1 MRSVVAI
8 ALGLLVPFLGLAG
21 VGEAQSTIEVQG
33 TIQAVD
39 CDAQTIT
46 VDNGGS
52 VNTIAVTPGTAIS
65 IDSANVP
72 LCALQQYIGAPI
84 TVWLAA
90 NGNDFVAAQIEVSG
104 AAYGPASPPPPA
116 PAYEPSP
123 LPIVGVV
130 LGTIVVAGLIF
141 LLVHGPD
148 GGYYRYPY
156 YGAYYHYY
164 YRPYYRPYYGYYPAV
179 CPVVYVPVPI
189 VGIVLGTVVVGGLS
203 YLVARDHDGHFYRYP
218 YYGPYRQYY
227 HAAYQPYHGTY
238 GSAPFNAPIRQG
250 DPRWDGPS
258 HAGGPGA
265 APAFRGPSQQAAPT
279 NRQPDPRTLQ
289 SQPANQPAWR
299 GPSQQAAPTNRQPDP
314 RTLQSQPANQPA
326 WRPSQ
331 QTAPTYRQPDPRTF
345 QSPPA
350 NQPARRGPSQ
360 QTAPTYRQPDPRTL
374 QSQPVNQ
381 PAWRGPSQQTA
392 PTYRQPD
399 PRTLQSQPANQP
411 AWRGPSQQTAPTYR
425 QPDPRT
431 FQSPAYNRP
440 AQQPRYNDGGRYSAP
455 QNYRGRGGNCGQQ
468 SQGQSCH

>member
-1 MRSVVAI
+1 MRGRATEGWAMRSVVAI

-299 GPSQQAAPTNRQPDP
+299 
-314 RTLQSQPANQPA
+314 
-326 WRPSQ
+326 
-331 QTAPTYRQPDPRTF
+331 
-345 QSPPA
+345 
-350 NQPARRGPSQ
+350 
-360 QTAPTYRQPDPRTL
+360 
-374 QSQPVNQ
+374 
-381 PAWRGPSQQTA
+381 PSQQTA

-455 QNYRGRGGNCGQQ
+455 QNYRGRGVNCGQQ

>member
-1 MRSVVAI
+1 MRGRATEGWAMRSVVAI

-39 CDAQTIT
+39 CDAQTNT

-314 RTLQSQPANQPA
+314 RTLQSQP
-326 WRPSQ
+326 
-331 QTAPTYRQPDPRTF
+331 
-345 QSPPA
+345 
-350 NQPARRGPSQ
+350 
-360 QTAPTYRQPDPRTL
+360 
-374 QSQPVNQ
+374 VNQ

-399 PRTLQSQPANQP
+399 PRTLQSQQANQP

>member
-299 GPSQQAAPTNRQPDP
+299 GPSQQ
-314 RTLQSQPANQPA
+314 
-326 WRPSQ
+326 
-331 QTAPTYRQPDPRTF
+331 
-345 QSPPA
+345 
-350 NQPARRGPSQ
+350 
-360 QTAPTYRQPDPRTL
+360 
-374 QSQPVNQ
+374 
-381 PAWRGPSQQTA
+381 
-392 PTYRQPD
+392 
-399 PRTLQSQPANQP
+399 
-411 AWRGPSQQTAPTYR
+411 TAPTYR

>member
-46 VDNGGS
+46 VNNGGS

-72 LCALQQYIGAPI
+72 LCSLQQYIGAPI

-90 NGNDFVAAQIEVSG
+90 NGNDFAAVQIEVSG

-116 PAYEPSP
+116 PAYGPSP

-179 CPVVYVPVPI
+179 CPVVYAPVPI
-189 VGIVLGTVVVGGLS
+189 VGVVLGTVVVGSLS
-203 YLVARDHDGHFYRYP
+203 YLVTRDHDGHFYRYP

-227 HAAYQPYHGTY
+227 YRAAYQPYHGIY
-238 GSAPFNAPIRQG
+238 GSAPLNAPIRQG

-265 APAFRGPSQQAAPT
+265 APAFRGPSQQST
-279 NRQPDPRTLQ
+279 
-289 SQPANQPAWR
+289 
-299 GPSQQAAPTNRQPDP
+299 
-314 RTLQSQPANQPA
+314 
-326 WRPSQ
+326 
-331 QTAPTYRQPDPRTF
+331 PTYRQPDPRTF
-345 QSPPA
+345 
-350 NQPARRGPSQ
+350 PS
-360 QTAPTYRQPDPRTL
+360 R
-374 QSQPVNQ
+374 PVNQ
-381 PAWRGPSQQTA
+381 PAWRGPSQQST

-399 PRTLQSQPANQP
+399 PRTFPSRPVNQP
-411 AWRGPSQQTAPTYR
+411 TWRGPSQQSAPTYR

-431 FQSPAYNRP
+431 FPSPAYNRP
-440 AQQPRYNDGGRYSAP
+440 AQQPRYNDGRYSAP